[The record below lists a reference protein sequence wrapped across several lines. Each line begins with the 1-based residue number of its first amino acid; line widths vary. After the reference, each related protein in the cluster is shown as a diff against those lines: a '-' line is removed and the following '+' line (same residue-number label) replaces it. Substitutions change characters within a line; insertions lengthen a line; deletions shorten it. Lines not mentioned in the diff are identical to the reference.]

1 MGALL
6 ESLKRYFDNTPK
18 DILENDW
25 KENEYL
31 DNIGPDVT
39 EYVNYVQEYFR
50 VNVNYEDNLHYNNI
64 TADIKITEDSQYY
77 FAA

>member
-1 MGALL
+1 MGTLL
-6 ESLKRYFDNTPK
+6 ESLKRYFENTPK

-50 VNVNYEDNLHYNNI
+50 INVNYEDNLNYNI

>member
-1 MGALL
+1 MGTLL
-6 ESLKRYFDNTPK
+6 ESLKRYFENTPK

-50 VNVNYEDNLHYNNI
+50 VNVNYEDKLNYNI

>member
-1 MGALL
+1 MGTLL
-6 ESLKRYFDNTPK
+6 ESLKRYFENTPK

-25 KENEYL
+25 KESEYL

-50 VNVNYEDNLHYNNI
+50 VNVNYEENLNYNI

>member
-1 MGALL
+1 MGTLL
-6 ESLKRYFDNTPK
+6 ESLKRYFNNTPK

-64 TADIKITEDSQYY
+64 TTDIKITEYSQYY

>member
-1 MGALL
+1 MGTLL
-6 ESLKRYFDNTPK
+6 ESLKRYFENTPK

-39 EYVNYVQEYFR
+39 EYVNNVQEYFR
-50 VNVNYEDNLHYNNI
+50 VNVNYEDNLNYNI

>member
-1 MGALL
+1 MGTLL
-6 ESLKRYFDNTPK
+6 ESLKRYFENTPK

-50 VNVNYEDNLHYNNI
+50 VNVNYEDNLNYNI

>member
-1 MGALL
+1 MGTLL
-6 ESLKRYFDNTPK
+6 ESLKRYFENTPK

-50 VNVNYEDNLHYNNI
+50 VNVNYENLNYNI